1 MTALIEVNT
10 DYAGDEKLQ
19 QVIIKC
25 LDEDDDRTIGK
36 KVRNSSH
43 IFLIF
48 RRRSHIAEA
57 AEANF
62 FENVTLCL
70 DLLLHNL
77 FFKCYSFT
85 VNSTYL

>member
-36 KVRNSSH
+36 KVRNGEFMYFLFSDDVHTSPKLQRP
-43 IFLIF
+43 IFL
-48 RRRSHIAEA
+48 
-57 AEANF
+57 
-62 FENVTLCL
+62 
-70 DLLLHNL
+70 
-77 FFKCYSFT
+77 KM
-85 VNSTYL
+85 